1 MKAALRIMLPIFLLL
16 SSFTLTFG
24 QHTMFLTKPT
34 TVTYLDDIINSDT
47 TATGARKDTLR
58 VYVLQR
64 GGTWFWHSTITNTG
78 WKLDI
83 EAADTGSA
91 GKPKIYTTEQS
102 GQTTAPYNWVDVQGD
117 VTVKNCII
125 SGYFDP
131 DTSAFNTYGGTF
143 ILFRCATPGPRMDF
157 EGNVFSNIGQAV
169 ASAFAAVPTI
179 IFKDNIFANMG
190 LPPLVDV
197 GNGRVVDVRNVSI
210 DSLVLIN
217 NTLAYGFD
225 RMVRHIASVGRLN
238 HFILDHNTIYEN
250 GGRYGTVA
258 LGAVGAQVQITNNL
272 FVDPMAFG
280 ADTASQ
286 RHWDFQECGEID
298 ANGHVKMAWI
308 YNSPAASDTL
318 PGQTATNWNISNNY
332 YYITPQMQAVYDTC
346 ISEGW
351 MPDISAGTARIM
363 TDSIKAKIDTTQ
375 AFFKLDNF
383 SFTNVPAPMTAPV
396 LWATKPV
403 SLGGT
408 GSASSGG
415 TYPGYGKHL
424 TVYYADTM
432 NCGYSTSS
440 PAYTGA
446 NGGFPVGDL
455 NWFPDKKAQWEG
467 TTAVKKYDSNI
478 PANFSLRQNYPNPFN
493 PSTVIRFSIAK
504 TSRVTLTVYNILG
517 QKVATLVNEN
527 LGVGNHEVNFN
538 AASLSSGVYFYTLNA
553 GSFIQTKKMLL
564 LK

>member
-1 MKAALRIMLPIFLLL
+1 MKVTLRMLPVFLLL
-16 SSFTLTFG
+16 SAWTLTFG

-34 TVTYLDDIINSDT
+34 TVTYLDDIINADT
-47 TATGARKDTLR
+47 AASGARKDTLR

-91 GKPKIYTTEQS
+91 AKPKIYTTEQS
-102 GQTTAPYNWVDVQGD
+102 GQTTAPYDWVDVQGD

-143 ILFRCATPGPRMDF
+143 ILFRCATPGPRMEFD
-157 EGNVFSNIGQAV
+157 GNVFSNIGQAV

-197 GNGRVVDVRNVSI
+197 GNGRVVDIRNVSV
-210 DSLVLIN
+210 DSLVFVN

-225 RMVRHIASVGRLN
+225 RVVRHIASVGRLN
-238 HFILDHNTIYEN
+238 HFIFDHNTIYEN
-250 GGRYGTVA
+250 AGRYGTIA

-286 RHWDFQECGEID
+286 RHWDFQELGEFD
-298 ANGHVKMAWI
+298 PNGHVKMAWI

-318 PGQTATNWNISNNY
+318 PGQAATNWNISDNY
-332 YYITPQMQAVYDTC
+332 YYITPQMQAVYDT
-346 ISEGW
+346 IRNEGW
-351 MPDISAGTARIM
+351 MPDIWAGRSM
-363 TDSIKAKIDTTQ
+363 TDSIKAKVDTTT
-375 AFFKLDNF
+375 AFYKLDNF
-383 SFTNVPAPMTAPV
+383 SFTNVPAPITAPV
-396 LWATKPV
+396 LWATKPIA
-403 SLGGT
+403 LGGT
-408 GSASSGG
+408 GNGSSGG
-415 TYPGYGKHL
+415 TYPGYDKRF
-424 TVYYADTM
+424 TTYYADTM
-432 NCGYSTSS
+432 NCGYATSS
-440 PAYTGA
+440 AAYTGA

-455 NWFPDKKAQWEG
+455 NWFPDKKTQWEG
-467 TTAVKKYDSNI
+467 TTAVKTYSAGTPENY
-478 PANFSLRQNYPNPFN
+478 SLQQNYPNPFN
-493 PSTVIRFSIAK
+493 PSTSIRYSIPKAQL
-504 TSRVTLTVYNILG
+504 VTLKIYNVLG
-517 QKVATLVNEN
+517 QEVATLVNRMQAAGHYEF
-527 LGVGNHEVNFN
+527 NFN
-538 AASLSSGVYFYTLNA
+538 ADNLSSGIYFYTLRS
-553 GSFIQTKKMLL
+553 GSFISTKKMIL

>member
-1 MKAALRIMLPIFLLL
+1 MKARIRIMLPVFLLL
-16 SSFTLTFG
+16 SSLTLTFG
-24 QHTMFLTKPT
+24 QHTMFLTRPT
-34 TVTYLDDIINSDT
+34 TVTYLDDIINADT
-47 TATGARKDTLR
+47 TASGARKDTMR
-58 VYVLQR
+58 VYELQR
-64 GGTWFWHSTITNTG
+64 GGTWFWHSTIVNTG

-83 EAADTGSA
+83 EAADTGSG
-91 GKPKIYTTEQS
+91 GKPKIYTTEAS
-102 GQTTAPYNWVDVQGD
+102 GGTAAPYDWVDVQGD

-143 ILFRCATPGPRMDF
+143 ILFRCATPGPRMEFD
-157 EGNVFSNIGQAV
+157 GNVFSNIGQAV

-197 GNGRVVDVRNVSI
+197 GNGRVVDIRNVSV
-210 DSLVLIN
+210 DSLVFIN

-238 HFILDHNTIYEN
+238 HFIFDHNTIYEN
-250 GGRYGTVA
+250 GGRYGTIA

-286 RHWDFQECGEID
+286 RHWDFTEMNEFD

-308 YNSPAASDTL
+308 YNSPTATDTL
-318 PGQTATNWNISNNY
+318 PGATNTNWDITNNY
-332 YYITPQMQAVYDTC
+332 YYITPQMQAVYDT
-346 ISEGW
+346 IRNEGW
-351 MPDISAGTARIM
+351 MPDISAGADRIL
-363 TDSIKAKIDTTQ
+363 TDSIKAQIDTTM
-375 AFFKLDNF
+375 AYYKLNNF

-396 LWATKPV
+396 LWATKPT

-408 GSASSGG
+408 GSNSSGG

-424 TVYYADTM
+424 TTYYADTM
-432 NCGYSTSS
+432 DCSYSTSS

-446 NGGFPVGDL
+446 ADGYPAGDL
-455 NWFPDKKAQWEG
+455 NWFPSKKAQWEG
-467 TTAVKKYDSNI
+467 TTGIRNIGSAVPVKY
-478 PANFSLRQNYPNPFN
+478 SLDQNYPNPFN
-493 PSTVIRFSIAK
+493 PTTVIRFSIPK
-504 TSRVTLTVYNILG
+504 VSRVSLIVYNVLG
-517 QKVATLVNEN
+517 QKVATLINEQ
-527 LGVGNHEVNFN
+527 LSTGIHEVDFN
-538 AASLSSGVYFYTLNA
+538 ASSLSSGVYFYSLSA
-553 GSFIQTKKMLL
+553 GSYKITKKMLL